1 MTPPGPRG
9 AGARGRV
16 LVAARETPQR
26 LRLVRQLARQ
36 GNLVETA
43 DATALDPDRLD
54 AGRFDLLLLET
65 LDRDDEGTWSL
76 RALRRDERTRD
87 LPIVALAAS
96 GEDDLVSHCLELGAD
111 DVLTLPVGAA
121 VLQARV
127 RGSLEVKRRR
137 DRERRDAEV
146 LEREVEVAQRIQRG
160 FLPTVLPQ
168 PEGLEVAA
176 IFSPARQCA
185 GDFYDAFPM
194 PDGRL
199 AVVVADVCDKGLGAS
214 LFMALFRSL
223 LRATIEWGVRGVDHG
238 EILVRAARRTS
249 DYVARTHGDSNI
261 FATVFLAAIEPATG
275 RLAYVNA
282 GHEPPAIVA
291 ASGVRA
297 RLERTAPAVGLVEGI
312 DFGSGEERLAPGE
325 VLFAYTDGLTE
336 AKGTAGDF
344 LGEQALL
351 ELIAAPR
358 ASAAELIAFV
368 EAGVAEHVAGAA
380 NHDDLTALAVRRRR

>member
-1 MTPPGPRG
+1 VTFPADHG
-9 AGARGRV
+9 AAARGRL

-26 LRLVRQLARQ
+26 LRLIRQLARQ
-36 GNLVETA
+36 GHVVETA
-43 DATALDPDRLD
+43 DAARLDPGRLET
-54 AGRFDLLLLET
+54 GSFDLLLLET

-87 LPIVALAAS
+87 LPIVALASS
-96 GEDDLVSHCLELGAD
+96 GEDELLSHCLELGAD
-111 DVLTLPVGAA
+111 DVLTLPVSAA
-121 VLQARV
+121 VLKARV
-127 RGSLEVKRRR
+127 SGSLEVKRRR
-137 DRERRDAEV
+137 DRERREAAV

-160 FLPTVLPQ
+160 FLPTELPQ
-168 PEGLEVAA
+168 PQGLEIAA

-275 RLAYVNA
+275 RFAYVNA
-282 GHEPPAIVA
+282 GHEPPAVVA
-291 ASGVRA
+291 AGGVRA
-297 RLERTAPAVGLVEGI
+297 RLERTAPAMGLVEGI
-312 DFGSGEERLAPGE
+312 DFESGEERLEPGE

-336 AKGTAGDF
+336 AKGAAGEF
-344 LGEQALL
+344 LGERALL
-351 ELIAAPR
+351 ELVAAPH
-358 ASAAELIAFV
+358 ASAADLIAFV
-368 EAGVAEHVAGAA
+368 EAGIVEHVAGAA
-380 NHDDLTALAVRRRR
+380 NHDDLTAVAVRRPR

>member
-43 DATALDPDRLD
+43 DAAALDPDRLD

-65 LDRDDEGTWSL
+65 LDRDDEGAWSL

-87 LPIVALAAS
+87 LPIVVLAAS
-96 GEDDLVSHCLELGAD
+96 DEDDLVSHCLELGAD

-127 RGSLEVKRRR
+127 RGSLEIKRRR

-291 ASGVRA
+291 ASGLRA

-312 DFGSGEERLAPGE
+312 DFESGEERLAPGE